1 MNSIATEKIV
11 APRVNKGGRM
21 SRPES
26 PQSIS
31 AWDAGE
37 KSKTLRP
44 LLDGSAA
51 SLRFDRF
58 PKPAMWSESMK
69 KKKLVAVLSDIPEA
83 SLEEESEEQ

>member
-1 MNSIATEKIV
+1 MKSIATGEIV
-11 APRVNKGGRM
+11 VPRVNKGGRM

-31 AWDAGE
+31 AWDAGR
-37 KSKTLRP
+37 KTTALKP
-44 LLDGSAA
+44 LLHSSAA
-51 SLRFDRF
+51 SLRFDRL
-58 PKPAMWSESMK
+58 PKPAKWSESMK